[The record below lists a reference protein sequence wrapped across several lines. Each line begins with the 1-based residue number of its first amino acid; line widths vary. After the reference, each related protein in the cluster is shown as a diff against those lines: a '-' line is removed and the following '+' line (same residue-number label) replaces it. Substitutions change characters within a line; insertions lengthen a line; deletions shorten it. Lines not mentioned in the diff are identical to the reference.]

1 VHVNEK
7 FSSVMC
13 LPQLLVIK
21 KIIDHLPDQ
30 HGSTSKDEEE
40 YIIIYPV
47 LVV

>member
-1 VHVNEK
+1 
-7 FSSVMC
+7 MC

-40 YIIIYPV
+40 YIIIYKLALCLHV
-47 LVV
+47 TY